1 MIFKIITQI
10 VFIAF
15 AIYFLWLIVRI
26 VIEINNLR
34 AICLKNREW
43 RDFVKNAIED
53 NISISTYEK
62 KIEYLTFISENLIH
76 ISYDE
81 TIQKLNK
88 IDDYKR
94 EIFIKFGPHSQV
106 IHDKYLVNNRESKLN
121 KLLNRK

>member
-1 MIFKIITQI
+1 
-10 VFIAF
+10 
-15 AIYFLWLIVRI
+15 
-26 VIEINNLR
+26 
-34 AICLKNREW
+34 LKNREW

-94 EIFIKFGPHSQV
+94 EIFIKFGPQLS
-106 IHDKYLVNNRESKLN
+106 
-121 KLLNRK
+121 LLIY